1 MSDKTLRWLCH
12 IFLAIVFGIAFG
24 YWWHYMAIA
33 STYEETP
40 IAGFVASDRTKAAMA
55 YHGIR
60 FAEQEDE
67 LVFYRNGQRCK
78 VFTVACM
85 EALEGT
91 KGLEIYCGE

>member
-1 MSDKTLRWLCH
+1 MSEKTQRILTLIIIAAAMAYAHHH
-12 IFLAIVFGIAFG
+12 I
-24 YWWHYMAIA
+24 AIA
-33 STYEETP
+33 RNYVYVP
-40 IAGFVASDRTKAAMA
+40 PAGYVASDRTKAAMA